1 MQRIPRILRGL
12 FKTLFGTGTRVHHR
26 INVGKYLYDDDDD
39 DEDGE
44 GDDRD
49 VSNNNNNVV
58 TVKVITDG

>member
-39 DEDGE
+39 DDE